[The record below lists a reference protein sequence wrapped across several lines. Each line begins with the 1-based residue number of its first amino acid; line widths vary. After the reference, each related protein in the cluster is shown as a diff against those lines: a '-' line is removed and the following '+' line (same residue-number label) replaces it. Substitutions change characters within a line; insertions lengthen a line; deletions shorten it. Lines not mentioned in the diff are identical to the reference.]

1 MRRGSVT
8 PEEEREQSE
17 ATQAAVKEALASVA
31 PVVAENEE
39 EKAEYQ
45 LEEAF
50 AEDEEA
56 RALLQKQKALKQFTS
71 LFADKVFFLSRE
83 VPRESV
89 EFLILCFGGK
99 IGWEGEGS
107 PFSYTDPAITHV
119 VMDRPTIPQPLPNR
133 DYVQPQWLFDSV
145 LPTGQAA
152 AAASVAVRGQRGG
165 GVDEGG
171 SCDVDTRPST
181 RRSWTS

>member
-17 ATQAAVKEALASVA
+17 ATQAAMKEALASVA

-56 RALLQKQKALKQFTS
+56 RAL
-71 LFADKVFFLSRE
+71 
-83 VPRESV
+83 PRESV

-145 LPTGQAA
+145 NNGMLLPVERYQPGKPLPPHLSPFEDNEA
-152 AAASVAVRGQRGG
+152 
-165 GVDEGG
+165 EG
-171 SCDVDTRPST
+171 
-181 RRSWTS
+181 

>member
-56 RALLQKQKALKQFTS
+56 RALLQKQKARHC
-71 LFADKVFFLSRE
+71 SRT
-83 VPRESV
+83 R
-89 EFLILCFGGK
+89 CF
-99 IGWEGEGS
+99 S
-107 PFSYTDPAITHV
+107 CRARCRAS
-119 VMDRPTIPQPLPNR
+119 
-133 DYVQPQWLFDSV
+133 QWSF
-145 LPTGQAA
+145 
-152 AAASVAVRGQRGG
+152 
-165 GVDEGG
+165 
-171 SCDVDTRPST
+171 
-181 RRSWTS
+181 

>member
-83 VPRESV
+83 APRV
-89 EFLILCFGGK
+89 AGEFLILCFGGK

-145 LPTGQAA
+145 NNGMLLPVERYQPGKPLPPHL
-152 AAASVAVRGQRGG
+152 SPF
-165 GVDEGG
+165 VDNEAEG
-171 SCDVDTRPST
+171 
-181 RRSWTS
+181 

>member
-39 EKAEYQ
+39 ETAEDQ

-56 RALLQKQKALKQFTS
+56 RALLQKQMALTLFT
-71 LFADKVFFLSRE
+71 DKVFFLSRE

-145 LPTGQAA
+145 NNGMLLPVERYQPGKPLPPHL
-152 AAASVAVRGQRGG
+152 SPF
-165 GVDEGG
+165 VDNEAEG
-171 SCDVDTRPST
+171 
-181 RRSWTS
+181 